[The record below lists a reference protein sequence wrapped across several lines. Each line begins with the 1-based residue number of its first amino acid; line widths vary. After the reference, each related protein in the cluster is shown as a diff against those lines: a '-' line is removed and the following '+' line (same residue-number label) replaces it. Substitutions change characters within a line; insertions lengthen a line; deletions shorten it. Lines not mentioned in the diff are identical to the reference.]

1 MGNCCDCQSGD
12 AYEIST
18 EERWAENIENSVLEY
33 RFMIG
38 KHMNNYDFKKLF
50 KDATISVYNGSEY
63 ESSICNKEAK
73 YFLDIR
79 RDFIY
84 GVYANKV

>member
-18 EERWAENIENSVLEY
+18 EERWAENIENSALEY

-38 KHMNNYDFKKLF
+38 KHMNNYDFRKN
-50 KDATISVYNGSEY
+50 I
-63 ESSICNKEAK
+63 
-73 YFLDIR
+73 
-79 RDFIY
+79 
-84 GVYANKV
+84 